1 MAKFGWDP
9 QQYGRFADHRSR
21 PFFDLVTRIDAD
33 PRKVIDLG
41 CGSGELTATLADRWP
56 NAAVEGVDS
65 SESMLTQAAAG
76 GFRVDFHRADLAS
89 FIPGPSYDVV
99 VSNAAYQW
107 VEGHEPI
114 LATIA
119 ADLPAGGCLAIQ
131 VPGNFDAPSHR
142 IIREVVAE
150 ERWASALGRD
160 FALRHDPVLTPDR
173 YGDLFAA
180 AGLTVDTWETTY
192 NQVLPGND
200 PVLEWV
206 KGTAL
211 RPVLDRFSAGDAAD
225 FLDDLGPRLRAA
237 YPARPYGTVFPFRRF
252 FAVGHRARN

>member
-1 MAKFGWDP
+1 MPTFSWDP
-9 QQYGRFADHRSR
+9 LQYGRFTDHRSR
-21 PFFDLVTRIDAD
+21 PFFDLTARIHAE
-33 PRKVIDLG
+33 PRRVIDLG
-41 CGSGELTATLADRWP
+41 CGSGELTAALAVRWP
-56 NAAVEGVDS
+56 NATVEGVDA

-76 GFRVDFHRADLAS
+76 GFRVDFQQADLTS

-107 VEGHEPI
+107 VEGHESI
-114 LATIA
+114 LTAIA
-119 ADLPAGGCLAIQ
+119 ADLPAGGWLAIQ
-131 VPGNFDAPSHR
+131 VPGNFDASSHR

-150 ERWASALGRD
+150 ERWAAALGPD

-180 AGLTVDTWETTY
+180 EGLAVDTWETTY
-192 NQVLPGND
+192 NQVLPGAD

-211 RPVLDRFSAGDAAD
+211 RPVLDRLSASNAAD
-225 FLDDLGPRLRAA
+225 FLEELGTRLRAA
-237 YPARPYGTVFPFRRF
+237 YPARSYGTVFPFRRF
-252 FAVGHRARN
+252 FAVGHRIRH

>member
-21 PFFDLVTRIDAD
+21 PFFDLVARIDAD
-33 PRKVIDLG
+33 PGRVIDLG

-56 NAAVEGVDS
+56 NATVEGVDS
-65 SESMLTQAAAG
+65 SETMLTQAAAG
-76 GFRVDFHRADLAS
+76 DYPVTFRQADLTT
-89 FIPGPSYDVV
+89 FMPGTSYDVV

-107 VEGHEPI
+107 VEGHETI
-114 LATIA
+114 LTAIA
-119 ADLPAGGCLAIQ
+119 SDLPIDGWLAIQ

-150 ERWASALGRD
+150 ERWATALGPD
-160 FALRHDPVLTPDR
+160 FALRHDPVLTPDG
-173 YGDLFAA
+173 YGDIFAA
-180 AGLTVDTWETTY
+180 EGLAVDTWETTY
-192 NQVLPGND
+192 NQVLPGDD

-211 RPVLDRFSAGDAAD
+211 RPVLDRLSTVDTAD
-225 FLDDLGPRLRAA
+225 FLDDLGTRLRAA

-252 FAVGHRARN
+252 FAVGHRIRH